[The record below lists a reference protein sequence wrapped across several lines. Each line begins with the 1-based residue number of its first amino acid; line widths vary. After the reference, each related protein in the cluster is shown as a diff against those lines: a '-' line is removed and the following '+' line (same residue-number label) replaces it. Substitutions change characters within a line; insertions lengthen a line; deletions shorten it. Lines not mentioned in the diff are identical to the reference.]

1 MIFSKLKVLMAERDL
16 KVNKVASDTGISLTT
31 LIGLFDNTLKGVRLD
46 TINKLCQYFNV
57 SINEFFDYLP
67 VDFEVID
74 NSYNYLG
81 KVSEVPLIVVEKTY
95 SRTLGKDE
103 KKFSLVGRYME
114 SDNISDSE
122 ASIQSIEVLLG
133 DRNDSEVYESQIEDF
148 NSFLDSL
155 KGNFKELFFKQVR
168 EKIENRL
175 NLKSDNSSYEFK
187 FTFNSAY
194 VDTFLDPLLD
204 DPFKTPLD
212 LPFKTPPTGVGIKD
226 EDKGFG
232 DNDKSNNDIDDPFAR
247 G

>member
-16 KVNKVASDTGISLTT
+16 KVNEVAGVTGISQTT
-31 LIGLFDNTLKGVRLD
+31 LTGLFNNTLKGVRLD
-46 TINKLCQYFNV
+46 TINTLCQYFNV

-67 VDFEVID
+67 VDFEVSGPY
-74 NSYNYLG
+74 SYPHE
-81 KVSEVPLIVVEKTY
+81 VSEVILTC
-95 SRTLGKDE
+95 SRILGKDK
-103 KKFSLVGRYME
+103 KKFSLVGRLKKA
-114 SDNISDSE
+114 DNTSDSG

-133 DRNDSEVYESQIEDF
+133 DRSDVKVYESQIKDF

-168 EKIENRL
+168 EKIENGL

-187 FTFNSAY
+187 FTFDDAF
-194 VDTFLDPLLD
+194 VDTFLEDIED
-204 DPFKTPLD
+204 DPFFD
-212 LPFKTPPTGVGIKD
+212 NPFNDTPTGVGIKD
-226 EDKGFG
+226 EDKDFG